1 MAEHRDLRV
10 VLNEGCDT
18 HGTDGAAPSQGSERE
33 RERERERE
41 KMASLKNW
49 EAQARTNS
57 ILAGSIQALE
67 ARVDDCYVL
76 LDW

>member
-18 HGTDGAAPSQGSERE
+18 HGPTGRRPHKAAREREKERE

-41 KMASLKNW
+41 DGEL
-49 EAQARTNS
+49 EE
-57 ILAGSIQALE
+57 LGGSGQDKLHSRWIDPGP
-67 ARVDDCYVL
+67 RGPGG
-76 LDW
+76 